1 MDLYTFYILFI
12 FLIKFIYYIFALLV
26 IYFTNKKNNKYIEI
40 FTYCKKLS
48 EFIFT
53 ILMSLLLII
62 LFNPYFNETKLLN
75 KKTQI
80 LLFAY
85 GIIVLMNS
93 QWGLF
98 FKESKT
104 FKILKNED

>member
-1 MDLYTFYILFI
+1 MDLYTFYVSLI
-12 FLIKFIYYIFALLV
+12 FLIKFIYLIFAVFV

-40 FTYCKKLS
+40 CTYWKKRV
-48 EFIFT
+48 EFVFT
-53 ILMSLLLII
+53 ILMSFLLII
-62 LFNPYFNETKLLN
+62 LFNPFYNCLKLINKETH
-75 KKTQI
+75 I
-80 LLFAY
+80 LLFLY

-98 FKESKT
+98 FKESKF